1 MFAVVKTGGKQYK
14 VQIGDILRVERLAAN
29 AGDKVQ
35 FNQILMLGGDKTVV
49 GSPLVVGAAVQADV
63 IDQIKGE
70 KTIKFVKRRRKHS
83 SKRTRGHRQYLSLLR
98 VTDILSTGA
107 DKSKVQEAVGSGSV
121 DFKFVEN
128 VKQKKPTVVKPKTD
142 NSSKEPIEKE
152 AKLAKKAKPEKE
164 KSAKKAKPEKEKS
177 AKKAKPEKTQA
188 AKGATPEKVA
198 KTKASVPIKEKKAT
212 TSVSDD
218 LKQLSGVGPALEKKL
233 HAAGVK
239 SFEQIAA
246 WSMKDAQAIN
256 EKIASKGR
264 VEKEG
269 WIDQAKEKLKG

>member
-14 VQIGDILRVERLAAN
+14 VQSGDILRVERLAAN

-49 GSPLVVGAAVQADV
+49 GAPLVAGAAVQADV
-63 IDQIKGE
+63 IDQIKSE

-83 SKRTRGHRQYLSLLR
+83 SKRTRGHRQHLTLVR
-98 VTDILSTGA
+98 VTEILASGA
-107 DKSKVQEAVGSGSV
+107 EKSKVQEAVGAGSV
-121 DFKFVEN
+121 DFQFAEN
-128 VKQKKPTVVKPKTD
+128 VKVKTSAGSKKMAEKSVKETVKKEVKTTKT
-142 NSSKEPIEKE
+142 
-152 AKLAKKAKPEKE
+152 AKP
-164 KSAKKAKPEKEKS
+164 
-177 AKKAKPEKTQA
+177 
-188 AKGATPEKVA
+188 ATVA
-198 KTKASVPIKEKKAT
+198 KEKKSAPVKEKKT
-212 TSVSDD
+212 ATSVSDD

-246 WSMKDAQAIN
+246 WSSKDIEAIN
-256 EKIASKGR
+256 EKISSKGR

>member
-14 VQIGDILRVERLAAN
+14 VQTGDILRVERLAAN

-49 GSPLVVGAAVQADV
+49 GSPLVAGAAVQADV

-83 SKRTRGHRQYLSLLR
+83 SKRTRGHRQYLTLVR
-98 VTDILSTGA
+98 VTDILATGA

-121 DFKFVEN
+121 EFKFVES
-128 VKQKKPTVVKPKTD
+128 VKPKKSADLKTKAEKSPKKPVKKD
-142 NSSKEPIEKE
+142 AKPVKEVKPEKE
-152 AKLAKKAKPEKE
+152 AKAKK
-164 KSAKKAKPEKEKS
+164 SAPA
-177 AKKAKPEKTQA
+177 
-188 AKGATPEKVA
+188 
-198 KTKASVPIKEKKAT
+198 KEKKVT
-212 TSVSDD
+212 TTVSDD

-246 WSMKDAQAIN
+246 WSAKDVEAIN
-256 EKIASKGR
+256 EKISSKGR

>member
-14 VQIGDILRVERLAAN
+14 VQTGDILRVERLAAN

-49 GSPLVVGAAVQADV
+49 GSPLVAGAAVQADV

-83 SKRTRGHRQYLSLLR
+83 SKRTRGHRQYLTLVR
-98 VTDILSTGA
+98 VTDILATGA

-121 DFKFVEN
+121 EFKFVES
-128 VKQKKPTVVKPKTD
+128 VKPKKSADLKTKAEK
-142 NSSKEPIEKE
+142 SPKKLVKKEAKPVREVKPEKE
-152 AKLAKKAKPEKE
+152 AKAKK
-164 KSAKKAKPEKEKS
+164 SAPA
-177 AKKAKPEKTQA
+177 
-188 AKGATPEKVA
+188 
-198 KTKASVPIKEKKAT
+198 KEKKVT
-212 TSVSDD
+212 TTVSDD

-233 HAAGVK
+233 HAAGVT

-246 WSMKDAQAIN
+246 WSAKDVEVIN
-256 EKIASKGR
+256 EKISSKGR

>member
-14 VQIGDILRVERLAAN
+14 VQTGDILRIERLAAN

-49 GSPLVVGAAVQADV
+49 GSPLVAGAAVQADV

-83 SKRTRGHRQYLSLLR
+83 SKRTRGHRQYLTLVR
-98 VTDILSTGA
+98 VTDILATGA

-121 DFKFVEN
+121 EFKFVES
-128 VKQKKPTVVKPKTD
+128 VKPKKSADLKTKAEK
-142 NSSKEPIEKE
+142 SPKKPVKKEAKPVKEVKPEKE
-152 AKLAKKAKPEKE
+152 AKAKK
-164 KSAKKAKPEKEKS
+164 SAPA
-177 AKKAKPEKTQA
+177 
-188 AKGATPEKVA
+188 
-198 KTKASVPIKEKKAT
+198 KEKKLT
-212 TSVSDD
+212 TTVSDD

-233 HAAGVK
+233 HAAGVT
-239 SFEQIAA
+239 SFEQIAS
-246 WSMKDAQAIN
+246 WSAKDVAAIN
-256 EKIASKGR
+256 EKISSKGR

>member
-14 VQIGDILRVERLAAN
+14 VQTGDILRVERLAAN

-49 GSPLVVGAAVQADV
+49 GSPLVAGAAVQADV

-83 SKRTRGHRQYLSLLR
+83 SKRTRGHRQYLTLVR
-98 VTDILSTGA
+98 VTDILATGA

-121 DFKFVEN
+121 EFKFVES
-128 VKQKKPTVVKPKTD
+128 VKPKKSADLKTKAEK
-142 NSSKEPIEKE
+142 SPKKPVKKEAKPAKEVKPEKE
-152 AKLAKKAKPEKE
+152 AKAR
-164 KSAKKAKPEKEKS
+164 KSAPA
-177 AKKAKPEKTQA
+177 
-188 AKGATPEKVA
+188 
-198 KTKASVPIKEKKAT
+198 KEKKVT
-212 TSVSDD
+212 TTVSDD

-246 WSMKDAQAIN
+246 WSAKDVEAIN
-256 EKIASKGR
+256 EKISSKGR

>member
-14 VQIGDILRVERLAAN
+14 VQTGDILRVERLAAN

-35 FNQILMLGGDKTVV
+35 FNQILMLGGKKPVV
-49 GSPLVVGAAVQADV
+49 GSPLVAGAAVQADV

-83 SKRTRGHRQYLSLLR
+83 SKRTRGHRQYLTLVR
-98 VTDILSTGA
+98 VTDILATGA

-121 DFKFVEN
+121 YFKFVDS
-128 VKQKKPTVVKPKTD
+128 VKPKKSAELKTKTQK
-142 NSSKEPIEKE
+142 SPKEPVKKE
-152 AKLAKKAKPEKE
+152 AKPVKEVKPEKDE
-164 KSAKKAKPEKEKS
+164 KTKKSAPA
-177 AKKAKPEKTQA
+177 
-188 AKGATPEKVA
+188 
-198 KTKASVPIKEKKAT
+198 KEKKVTA
-212 TSVSDD
+212 SVSDD

-246 WSMKDAQAIN
+246 WSAKDVEAIN
-256 EKIASKGR
+256 EKISSKGR

-269 WIDQAKEKLKG
+269 WIDQAKDKLKG

>member
-14 VQIGDILRVERLAAN
+14 VQTGDILRVERLAAN

-35 FNQILMLGGDKTVV
+35 FNQILMLGGEKPVV
-49 GSPLVVGAAVQADV
+49 GSPLVAGAAVQADV

-83 SKRTRGHRQYLSLLR
+83 SKRTRGHRQYLTLVR
-98 VTDILSTGA
+98 VTDILATGA

-121 DFKFVEN
+121 DFKFVDS
-128 VKQKKPTVVKPKTD
+128 VKPKKSAELKTKTQK
-142 NSSKEPIEKE
+142 SSKEPVKKE
-152 AKLAKKAKPEKE
+152 AKPVKEVKPEKD
-164 KSAKKAKPEKEKS
+164 
-177 AKKAKPEKTQA
+177 
-188 AKGATPEKVA
+188 A
-198 KTKASVPIKEKKAT
+198 KTKKSAPAKKKKVTAP
-212 TSVSDD
+212 VSDD

-246 WSMKDAQAIN
+246 WSAKDVEAIN
-256 EKIASKGR
+256 EKISSKGR

-269 WIDQAKEKLKG
+269 WIDQAKDKLKG

>member
-14 VQIGDILRVERLAAN
+14 VQTGDILRVERLAAN

-49 GSPLVVGAAVQADV
+49 GSPLVAGAAVQADV

-83 SKRTRGHRQYLSLLR
+83 SKRTRGHRQYLTLVR
-98 VTDILSTGA
+98 VTDILATGA

-121 DFKFVEN
+121 EFKFVES
-128 VKQKKPTVVKPKTD
+128 VKPKKSADLKTKAEK
-142 NSSKEPIEKE
+142 SPKKPVKKEAKSVKEVKPEKE
-152 AKLAKKAKPEKE
+152 AKAR
-164 KSAKKAKPEKEKS
+164 KSPPA
-177 AKKAKPEKTQA
+177 
-188 AKGATPEKVA
+188 
-198 KTKASVPIKEKKAT
+198 KEKKVT
-212 TSVSDD
+212 TTVSDD

-246 WSMKDAQAIN
+246 WSAKDVEAIN
-256 EKIASKGR
+256 EKISSKGR

>member
-14 VQIGDILRVERLAAN
+14 VQTGDILRVERLAAN

-35 FNQILMLGGDKTVV
+35 FNQILMLGGDKPVV
-49 GSPLVVGAAVQADV
+49 GSPLVAGAAVQADV

-83 SKRTRGHRQYLSLLR
+83 SKRTRGHRQYLTLVR
-98 VTDILSTGA
+98 VTDILATGA

-121 DFKFVEN
+121 DFKFVES
-128 VKQKKPTVVKPKTD
+128 VKPKKSAD
-142 NSSKEPIEKE
+142 LKAKAEKSPKEPVKKE
-152 AKLAKKAKPEKE
+152 AKPAKEVKPEKD
-164 KSAKKAKPEKEKS
+164 
-177 AKKAKPEKTQA
+177 
-188 AKGATPEKVA
+188 A
-198 KTKASVPIKEKKAT
+198 KTKKAAPVKEKK
-212 TSVSDD
+212 VILGSDD

-246 WSMKDAQAIN
+246 WSAKDVEAIN
-256 EKIASKGR
+256 EKISSKGR

>member
-1 MFAVVKTGGKQYK
+1 M
-14 VQIGDILRVERLAAN
+14 
-29 AGDKVQ
+29 
-35 FNQILMLGGDKTVV
+35 
-49 GSPLVVGAAVQADV
+49 

-83 SKRTRGHRQYLSLLR
+83 SKRTRGHRQYLTLVR
-98 VTDILSTGA
+98 VTDILATGA

-121 DFKFVEN
+121 EFKFVES
-128 VKQKKPTVVKPKTD
+128 VKPKKSADLKTKAEKSPKKPVKKD
-142 NSSKEPIEKE
+142 AKPAKEVKPEKE
-152 AKLAKKAKPEKE
+152 AKAKK
-164 KSAKKAKPEKEKS
+164 SAPA
-177 AKKAKPEKTQA
+177 
-188 AKGATPEKVA
+188 
-198 KTKASVPIKEKKAT
+198 KEKKVT
-212 TSVSDD
+212 TTVSDD

-246 WSMKDAQAIN
+246 WSAKEVEAIN
-256 EKIASKGR
+256 EKISSKGR

>member
-14 VQIGDILRVERLAAN
+14 VQTGDILRVERLAAN

-49 GSPLVVGAAVQADV
+49 GSPLVAGAAVQADV

-83 SKRTRGHRQYLSLLR
+83 SKRTRGHRQYLTLVR
-98 VTDILSTGA
+98 VTDILATGA

-121 DFKFVEN
+121 EFKFVES
-128 VKQKKPTVVKPKTD
+128 VKPEKSADLKTKAEKSPKKPVK
-142 NSSKEPIEKE
+142 KE
-152 AKLAKKAKPEKE
+152 AKPAKEAKPEKE
-164 KSAKKAKPEKEKS
+164 AKAKKSAPA
-177 AKKAKPEKTQA
+177 
-188 AKGATPEKVA
+188 
-198 KTKASVPIKEKKAT
+198 KEKKVT
-212 TSVSDD
+212 TTVSDD

-246 WSMKDAQAIN
+246 WSAKDVEAIN
-256 EKIASKGR
+256 EKISSKGR

>member
-14 VQIGDILRVERLAAN
+14 VQSGDILRVERLAAN

-49 GSPLVVGAAVQADV
+49 GAPLVAGAAVQADV
-63 IDQIKGE
+63 IDQIKSE

-83 SKRTRGHRQYLSLLR
+83 SKRTRGHRQHLTLVR
-98 VTDILSTGA
+98 VTEILASGA
-107 DKSKVQEAVGSGSV
+107 EKSKVQEAVGAGSI
-121 DFKFVEN
+121 DFQFAEN
-128 VKQKKPTVVKPKTD
+128 VKVKTSAGSKKMAEKSVKETVKKEVKTTKT
-142 NSSKEPIEKE
+142 
-152 AKLAKKAKPEKE
+152 AKPATVAKE
-164 KSAKKAKPEKEKS
+164 KKS
-177 AKKAKPEKTQA
+177 A
-188 AKGATPEKVA
+188 
-198 KTKASVPIKEKKAT
+198 PIKEKKTA

-246 WSMKDAQAIN
+246 WSSKDIEVIN
-256 EKIASKGR
+256 EKISSKGR

>member
-14 VQIGDILRVERLAAN
+14 VQTGDILRVERLAAN

-49 GSPLVVGAAVQADV
+49 GSPLVAGAAVQADV

-83 SKRTRGHRQYLSLLR
+83 SKRTRGHRQYLTLVR
-98 VTDILSTGA
+98 VTDILATGA

-121 DFKFVEN
+121 EFKFVES
-128 VKQKKPTVVKPKTD
+128 VKPKKSDELKAKAEKTPKKPVKKEAKNLVKEAKPAKVVKP
-142 NSSKEPIEKE
+142 EKDV
-152 AKLAKKAKPEKE
+152 KAKK
-164 KSAKKAKPEKEKS
+164 SAPA
-177 AKKAKPEKTQA
+177 
-188 AKGATPEKVA
+188 
-198 KTKASVPIKEKKAT
+198 KEKKVT
-212 TSVSDD
+212 TTVSDD

-246 WSMKDAQAIN
+246 WSAKDAEAIN
-256 EKIASKGR
+256 EKISSKGR

>member
-1 MFAVVKTGGKQYK
+1 MIMFAVVKTGGKQYK
-14 VQIGDILRVERLAAN
+14 VQAGDILRVERLAAN

-83 SKRTRGHRQYLSLLR
+83 SKRTRGHRQHLTLVR
-98 VTDILSTGA
+98 VTDILTSGA
-107 DKSKVQEAVGSGSV
+107 DKSKVQEAIGSGSV
-121 DFKFVEN
+121 NFEFTDN
-128 VKQKKPTVVKPKTD
+128 VKPKKPTDIKAKTEKTV
-142 NSSKEPIEKE
+142 KEPVKKE
-152 AKLAKKAKPEKE
+152 AKPAKTAKPPTETKAKKQSPAKE
-164 KSAKKAKPEKEKS
+164 KN
-177 AKKAKPEKTQA
+177 
-188 AKGATPEKVA
+188 V
-198 KTKASVPIKEKKAT
+198 T

-246 WSMKDAQAIN
+246 WSAEDVEAIN
-256 EKIASKGR
+256 EKISSKGR

-269 WIDQAKEKLKG
+269 WIDQAKEKLKS

>member
-14 VQIGDILRVERLAAN
+14 VQSGDILRVERLAAN

-49 GSPLVVGAAVQADV
+49 GAPLVAGAAVQADV
-63 IDQIKGE
+63 IDQIKSE

-83 SKRTRGHRQYLSLLR
+83 SKRTRGHRQHLTLVR
-98 VTDILSTGA
+98 VTEILASGA
-107 DKSKVQEAVGSGSV
+107 EKSKVQEAVGAGSV
-121 DFKFVEN
+121 DFQFAEN
-128 VKQKKPTVVKPKTD
+128 VKVKTSAGSKKMAEKSVKETVKKEVKTTKT
-142 NSSKEPIEKE
+142 
-152 AKLAKKAKPEKE
+152 AKP
-164 KSAKKAKPEKEKS
+164 
-177 AKKAKPEKTQA
+177 
-188 AKGATPEKVA
+188 ATVA
-198 KTKASVPIKEKKAT
+198 KEKKSAPVKEKKT
-212 TSVSDD
+212 ATSVSDD

-246 WSMKDAQAIN
+246 WSSKDIEVIN
-256 EKIASKGR
+256 EKISSKGR

>member
-14 VQIGDILRVERLAAN
+14 VQTGDILRVERLAAN

-49 GSPLVVGAAVQADV
+49 GSPLVAGAAVQADV

-83 SKRTRGHRQYLSLLR
+83 SKRTRGHRQYLTLVR
-98 VTDILSTGA
+98 VTDILATGA

-121 DFKFVEN
+121 EFKFVES
-128 VKQKKPTVVKPKTD
+128 VKPKKSADLKTKAEK
-142 NSSKEPIEKE
+142 SPKKPVKKEAKPVKEVKPEKE
-152 AKLAKKAKPEKE
+152 AKAKKSAPAKD
-164 KSAKKAKPEKEKS
+164 KK
-177 AKKAKPEKTQA
+177 
-188 AKGATPEKVA
+188 V
-198 KTKASVPIKEKKAT
+198 T
-212 TSVSDD
+212 TTVSDD

-246 WSMKDAQAIN
+246 WSAKDVEAIN
-256 EKIASKGR
+256 EKISSKGR

>member
-14 VQIGDILRVERLAAN
+14 VQTGDILRVERLAAN

-49 GSPLVVGAAVQADV
+49 GSPLVAGAAVQADV

-83 SKRTRGHRQYLSLLR
+83 SKRTRGHRQYLTLVR
-98 VTDILSTGA
+98 VTDILATGA

-121 DFKFVEN
+121 EFKFVES
-128 VKQKKPTVVKPKTD
+128 VKPKKSADLKTKAEK
-142 NSSKEPIEKE
+142 STKKPIKKEAKPVKEVKPEKE
-152 AKLAKKAKPEKE
+152 AKAKK
-164 KSAKKAKPEKEKS
+164 SAPA
-177 AKKAKPEKTQA
+177 
-188 AKGATPEKVA
+188 
-198 KTKASVPIKEKKAT
+198 KEKKVT
-212 TSVSDD
+212 TTVSDD

-246 WSMKDAQAIN
+246 WSAKDVEAIN
-256 EKIASKGR
+256 EKISSKGR

>member
-14 VQIGDILRVERLAAN
+14 VQTGDILRIERLAAN

-49 GSPLVVGAAVQADV
+49 GSPLVAGAAVQADV

-70 KTIKFVKRRRKHS
+70 KTIKFIKRRRKHS
-83 SKRTRGHRQYLSLLR
+83 SKRTRGHRQYLTLVK
-98 VTDILSTGA
+98 VTDILTSGA
-107 DKSKVQEAVGSGSV
+107 DKSKVQEAIGSGSV

-128 VKQKKPTVVKPKTD
+128 LKSDKPINVKPKTEKP
-142 NSSKEPIEKE
+142 SKEPVKKE
-152 AKLAKKAKPEKE
+152 AKSAKDTKPEKARPAKVS
-164 KSAKKAKPEKEKS
+164 KS
-177 AKKAKPEKTQA
+177 
-188 AKGATPEKVA
+188 EKVA
-198 KTKASVPIKEKKAT
+198 KAKKAAPAKEKKAT

-246 WSMKDAQAIN
+246 WSAKDAEAIN
-256 EKIASKGR
+256 EKISSKGR

-269 WIDQAKEKLKG
+269 WIDQAKEKLKE

>member
-14 VQIGDILRVERLAAN
+14 VQTGDILRVERLAAN

-49 GSPLVVGAAVQADV
+49 GSPLVAGAAVQADV

-83 SKRTRGHRQYLSLLR
+83 SKRTRGHRQYLTLVR
-98 VTDILSTGA
+98 VTDILATGA

-121 DFKFVEN
+121 EFKFVES
-128 VKQKKPTVVKPKTD
+128 VKPKKSAD
-142 NSSKEPIEKE
+142 LKAKAEKSPKEPVKKE
-152 AKLAKKAKPEKE
+152 AKLVKEAKPEKE
-164 KSAKKAKPEKEKS
+164 AKAKKSAPAKDKK
-177 AKKAKPEKTQA
+177 
-188 AKGATPEKVA
+188 V
-198 KTKASVPIKEKKAT
+198 T
-212 TSVSDD
+212 TTTVSDD

-246 WSMKDAQAIN
+246 WSAKDVEAIN
-256 EKIASKGR
+256 EKISSKGR

>member
-14 VQIGDILRVERLAAN
+14 VQTGDILRVERLAAN

-49 GSPLVVGAAVQADV
+49 GSPLVAGAAVQADV

-83 SKRTRGHRQYLSLLR
+83 SKRTRGHRQYLTLVR
-98 VTDILSTGA
+98 VTDILATGA
-107 DKSKVQEAVGSGSV
+107 DKSKVQEAIGSGSV
-121 DFKFVEN
+121 EFKFVES
-128 VKQKKPTVVKPKTD
+128 VKPKKSADLKTKIEK
-142 NSSKEPIEKE
+142 SPKKPVKKEAKPAKEVKPEKE
-152 AKLAKKAKPEKE
+152 AKAR
-164 KSAKKAKPEKEKS
+164 KSAPA
-177 AKKAKPEKTQA
+177 
-188 AKGATPEKVA
+188 
-198 KTKASVPIKEKKAT
+198 KEKKVT
-212 TSVSDD
+212 TTVSDD

-246 WSMKDAQAIN
+246 WSAKDVEAIN
-256 EKIASKGR
+256 EKISSKGR

>member
-14 VQIGDILRVERLAAN
+14 VQTGDILRVERLAAN

-49 GSPLVVGAAVQADV
+49 GSPLVAGAAVQADV

-83 SKRTRGHRQYLSLLR
+83 SKRTRGHRQYLTLVR
-98 VTDILSTGA
+98 VTDILATGA

-121 DFKFVEN
+121 EFKFVES
-128 VKQKKPTVVKPKTD
+128 VKPKKSAD
-142 NSSKEPIEKE
+142 LKAKAEKSLKEPVKKE
-152 AKLAKKAKPEKE
+152 AKPAKEVKAERD
-164 KSAKKAKPEKEKS
+164 
-177 AKKAKPEKTQA
+177 
-188 AKGATPEKVA
+188 A
-198 KTKASVPIKEKKAT
+198 KTKKSAPVKEKKVTAG
-212 TSVSDD
+212 SDD

-246 WSMKDAQAIN
+246 WSAKDVEAIN
-256 EKIASKGR
+256 EKISSKGR

>member
-14 VQIGDILRVERLAAN
+14 VQTGDILRVERLAAN

-49 GSPLVVGAAVQADV
+49 GSPLVAGAAVQADV

-83 SKRTRGHRQYLSLLR
+83 SKRTRGHRQYLTLVR
-98 VTDILSTGA
+98 VTDILATGA

-121 DFKFVEN
+121 EFKFVES
-128 VKQKKPTVVKPKTD
+128 VKPKKSADLKTKAEK
-142 NSSKEPIEKE
+142 SPKKPVKKEAKPVKEVKPEKE
-152 AKLAKKAKPEKE
+152 AKARKSAPAKE
-164 KSAKKAKPEKEKS
+164 KN
-177 AKKAKPEKTQA
+177 
-188 AKGATPEKVA
+188 V
-198 KTKASVPIKEKKAT
+198 T
-212 TSVSDD
+212 TTVSDD
-218 LKQLSGVGPALEKKL
+218 LKKLSGVGPALEKKL

-246 WSMKDAQAIN
+246 WSAKDVEAIN
-256 EKIASKGR
+256 EKISSKGR

>member
-14 VQIGDILRVERLAAN
+14 VQTGDILRVERLAAN

-49 GSPLVVGAAVQADV
+49 GSPLVSGAAVQADV

-83 SKRTRGHRQYLSLLR
+83 SKRTRGHRQYLTLVR
-98 VTDILSTGA
+98 VTDILATGA

-121 DFKFVEN
+121 EFKFVES
-128 VKQKKPTVVKPKTD
+128 VKPKKSADLKTKAEK
-142 NSSKEPIEKE
+142 SPKKPVKKE
-152 AKLAKKAKPEKE
+152 AKPVKEVKPEKE
-164 KSAKKAKPEKEKS
+164 VKARKSAPA
-177 AKKAKPEKTQA
+177 
-188 AKGATPEKVA
+188 
-198 KTKASVPIKEKKAT
+198 KEKKVT
-212 TSVSDD
+212 TTVSDD

-246 WSMKDAQAIN
+246 WSAKDVEAIN
-256 EKIASKGR
+256 EKISSKGR

>member
-14 VQIGDILRVERLAAN
+14 VQTGDILRVERLAAN

-49 GSPLVVGAAVQADV
+49 GSPLVAGAAVQADV

-83 SKRTRGHRQYLSLLR
+83 SKRTRGHRQYLTLVK
-98 VTDILSTGA
+98 VTDILASGA

-121 DFKFVEN
+121 DFKFVES
-128 VKQKKPTVVKPKTD
+128 VKSNKSTDVKLKTEKP
-142 NSSKEPIEKE
+142 SKEPVKKEPKSAKE
-152 AKLAKKAKPEKE
+152 AKIEKAKP
-164 KSAKKAKPEKEKS
+164 AKVAE
-177 AKKAKPEKTQA
+177 
-188 AKGATPEKVA
+188 PEKVA
-198 KTKASVPIKEKKAT
+198 KTKKSAPVKEKKVT
-212 TSVSDD
+212 TPVSDD

-246 WSMKDAQAIN
+246 WSAKDAEAIN
-256 EKIASKGR
+256 QKISSKGR

-269 WIDQAKEKLKG
+269 WIDQAKEKLKR

>member
-14 VQIGDILRVERLAAN
+14 VQTGDILRVERLAAN

-35 FNQILMLGGDKTVV
+35 FNQILMLGGKKPVV
-49 GSPLVVGAAVQADV
+49 GSPLVAGAAVQADV

-83 SKRTRGHRQYLSLLR
+83 SKRTRGHRQYLTLVR
-98 VTDILSTGA
+98 VTDILATGA

-121 DFKFVEN
+121 DFKFVDS
-128 VKQKKPTVVKPKTD
+128 VKPKKSAELKTKTQK
-142 NSSKEPIEKE
+142 SPKEPVKKE
-152 AKLAKKAKPEKE
+152 AKPVKEVKPEKD
-164 KSAKKAKPEKEKS
+164 K
-177 AKKAKPEKTQA
+177 
-188 AKGATPEKVA
+188 
-198 KTKASVPIKEKKAT
+198 KTKKSTPAKEKKVTA
-212 TSVSDD
+212 SVSDD

-246 WSMKDAQAIN
+246 WSAKDVEAIN
-256 EKIASKGR
+256 EKISSKGR

-269 WIDQAKEKLKG
+269 WIDQAKDKLKG

>member
-14 VQIGDILRVERLAAN
+14 VQTGDILRVERLAAN

-49 GSPLVVGAAVQADV
+49 GSPLVAGAAVQADV

-83 SKRTRGHRQYLSLLR
+83 SKRTRGHRQYLTLVR
-98 VTDILSTGA
+98 VTDILATGA

-121 DFKFVEN
+121 EFKFVES
-128 VKQKKPTVVKPKTD
+128 VKPKKSADLKTKAEK
-142 NSSKEPIEKE
+142 SPKKPVKKEAKPANEAKPVKEVKPEKE
-152 AKLAKKAKPEKE
+152 AKAKKSAPAKD
-164 KSAKKAKPEKEKS
+164 KK
-177 AKKAKPEKTQA
+177 
-188 AKGATPEKVA
+188 V
-198 KTKASVPIKEKKAT
+198 T
-212 TSVSDD
+212 TTTVSDD

-233 HAAGVK
+233 HGAGVK

-246 WSMKDAQAIN
+246 WSAKDVEAIN
-256 EKIASKGR
+256 EKISSKGR

>member
-14 VQIGDILRVERLAAN
+14 VQTGDILRVERLAAN

-35 FNQILMLGGDKTVV
+35 FNQILMLGGEKPVV
-49 GSPLVVGAAVQADV
+49 GSPLVAGAAVQADV

-83 SKRTRGHRQYLSLLR
+83 SKRTRGHRQYLTLVR
-98 VTDILSTGA
+98 VTDILATGA

-121 DFKFVEN
+121 DFKFVDS
-128 VKQKKPTVVKPKTD
+128 VKPKKSAELKTKTQK
-142 NSSKEPIEKE
+142 SPKETVKKQAKPVKE
-152 AKLAKKAKPEKE
+152 VKPEKD
-164 KSAKKAKPEKEKS
+164 
-177 AKKAKPEKTQA
+177 
-188 AKGATPEKVA
+188 A
-198 KTKASVPIKEKKAT
+198 KTKKSAPAKEKKVTA
-212 TSVSDD
+212 SVSDD

-246 WSMKDAQAIN
+246 WSAKDVEAIN
-256 EKIASKGR
+256 EKISSKGR

-269 WIDQAKEKLKG
+269 WIDQAKDKLKG